1 MLGGIMDKED
11 YIESLF
17 NDIKDSIAFDSDVI
31 AIHKLLEAMLKIN
44 YKKAIRMWKYIIESY
59 DIKNLKREIDFELIL
74 NLFPS
79 QLFNKIEIKN
89 FFQILQDISYVKR
102 NEINKIFFNVYDDKS
117 GLYIILKDLI
127 INSKKKQEREFINLV
142 LKYSAEFPKDIF
154 DLNIFLKKIILIHI
168 NSSSIDND
176 FLINLTEIPS
186 TAKDR
191 AILKALLIGY
201 I

>member
-1 MLGGIMDKED
+1 MLGGIMDKEA

-127 INSKKKQEREFINLV
+127 INSKKKQEREFVNLV
-142 LKYSAEFPKDIF
+142 LKYSEEFPKDIF

-168 NSSSIDND
+168 NSSIIDND
-176 FLINLTEIPS
+176 FLLNLTEIPS

-191 AILKALLIGY
+191 AILKALLIDY

>member
-142 LKYSAEFPKDIF
+142 LKYSEEFPKDIF

-191 AILKALLIGY
+191 AILKALLIDY

>member
-1 MLGGIMDKED
+1 MDKEA

-142 LKYSAEFPKDIF
+142 LKYSEEFPKDIF

-191 AILKALLIGY
+191 AILKALLIDY

>member
-1 MLGGIMDKED
+1 MDKED

>member
-1 MLGGIMDKED
+1 MDKED

-142 LKYSAEFPKDIF
+142 LKYSEEFPKDIF

-191 AILKALLIGY
+191 AILKALLIDY

>member
-1 MLGGIMDKED
+1 MDKEA

-142 LKYSAEFPKDIF
+142 LKYSEEFPKDIF

-168 NSSSIDND
+168 NSSIIDND
-176 FLINLTEIPS
+176 FLLNLTEIPS

-191 AILKALLIGY
+191 AILKALLIDY